1 MILSAIPTMSGGTNE
16 GTSVATMFLFLLA
29 ALVAVVVLVTLVR
42 LYKRCPSNKILVIYG
57 KTGRGAARCVHGGAA
72 MVWPVI
78 QACQYL
84 DLEPFVVPVDLKAAL
99 SQENIR
105 VAVPTTVTTAISN
118 EPGIMENAAIRLL
131 GLTRQQIAS
140 QAQDIIIGQMRA
152 VIATMKIE
160 EINRDRQ
167 AFMKKV
173 NEAVSVELEKIGL
186 TVINVNIKD
195 IEDESGY
202 IQAIGRRAASEA
214 INQADIDVAEQERRG
229 KTGVAERSRDQQGAV
244 AAANAEA
251 NIRVAS
257 ADRDR
262 RSNVAA
268 LDAEAVKAE
277 TEANAKKAAYRAGQK
292 VAEEEARSKGSS
304 AAMQADGAIR
314 VAEQQAQRE
323 AEEARALR
331 EASRLKADILVPAE
345 TSRNQIVIQSDAE
358 KQMKTLIAQGE
369 ANAILVKMKAEA
381 EGTLAVLAAKA
392 KGYGELIQASA
403 KDPQAAT
410 TLLMIERLVDVA
422 RIQAEAIKNL
432 PLEKVIVWD
441 AGGKEGGLAD
451 LGKRLVG
458 VLPPMH
464 QIAQMVGLDLPDFL
478 GSIKSKSK
486 GEAPHAGEGGAPPA

>member
-1 MILSAIPTMSGGTNE
+1 
-16 GTSVATMFLFLLA
+16 
-29 ALVAVVVLVTLVR
+29 VAVVVLVTLVR

-57 KTGRGAARCVHGGAA
+57 KTGRGAAKCVHGGAA

-84 DLEPFVVPVDLKAAL
+84 DLEPFVVQVDLKAAL

-140 QAQDIIIGQMRA
+140 QAQDMIIGQMRA

-160 EINRDRQ
+160 DINRDRQ

-186 TVINVNIKD
+186 TVINVNIRD

-262 RSNVAA
+262 RMQVAS

-277 TEANAKKAAYRAGQK
+277 TEANAKKAAYRASQK
-292 VAEEEARSKGSS
+292 VAEEEARNKGSS
-304 AAMQADGAIR
+304 AAMQADGSIR

-331 EASRLKADILVPAE
+331 EQSRLKADVLVPAE
-345 TSRNQIVIQSDAE
+345 TSRNQVVIQSDAE
-358 KQMKTLIAQGE
+358 KQMKMLIAQGE

-381 EGTLAVLAAKA
+381 EGTLAVLEAKA
-392 KGYGELIQASA
+392 KGYGSLIEASA
-403 KDPQAAT
+403 RDPQTAT
-410 TLLMIERLVDVA
+410 SLLVIEKLAEVA
-422 RIQAEAIKNL
+422 RIQADAIKNL

-441 AGGKEGGLAD
+441 GGGKDGGLSD
-451 LGKRLVG
+451 LGRRLVG

-464 QIAQMVGLDLPDFL
+464 QLAQMVGLELPDFL
-478 GSIKSKSK
+478 GSVKGRTKS
-486 GEAPHAGEGGAPPA
+486 GEGHAGDAPPA

>member
-1 MILSAIPTMSGGTNE
+1 MILSAIPTMSYGTNE

-262 RSNVAA
+262 RSQVAG

-304 AAMQADGAIR
+304 AAMQADGSIR

-331 EASRLKADILVPAE
+331 EQSRLKADVLVPAE
-345 TSRNQIVIQSDAE
+345 TSRNQVVIQSDAE
-358 KQMKTLIAQGE
+358 KQMKMLIAQGE

-381 EGTLAVLAAKA
+381 E
-392 KGYGELIQASA
+392 
-403 KDPQAAT
+403 
-410 TLLMIERLVDVA
+410 
-422 RIQAEAIKNL
+422 
-432 PLEKVIVWD
+432 
-441 AGGKEGGLAD
+441 
-451 LGKRLVG
+451 
-458 VLPPMH
+458 
-464 QIAQMVGLDLPDFL
+464 
-478 GSIKSKSK
+478 
-486 GEAPHAGEGGAPPA
+486 

>member
-1 MILSAIPTMSGGTNE
+1 MMLSAVPSYNPTE
-16 GTSVATMFLFLLA
+16 GTGVATMFLVLLA

-57 KTGRGAARCVHGGAA
+57 KTGRGAAKCVHGGAA

-84 DLEPFVVPVDLKAAL
+84 DLEPFVVQVDLKAAL

-140 QAQDIIIGQMRA
+140 QAQDMIIGQMRA

-160 EINRDRQ
+160 DINRDRQ

-186 TVINVNIKD
+186 TVINVNIRD

-262 RSNVAA
+262 RMQVAS

-277 TEANAKKAAYRAGQK
+277 TEANAKKAAYRASQK
-292 VAEEEARSKGSS
+292 VAEEEARNKGSS
-304 AAMQADGAIR
+304 AAMQADGSIR

-331 EASRLKADILVPAE
+331 EQSRLKADVLVPAE
-345 TSRNQIVIQSDAE
+345 TSRNQVVIQSDAE
-358 KQMKTLIAQGE
+358 KQMKMLIAQGE

-381 EGTLAVLAAKA
+381 EGTLAVLEAKA
-392 KGYGELIQASA
+392 KGYGSLIEASA
-403 KDPQAAT
+403 RDPQTAT
-410 TLLMIERLVDVA
+410 SLLVIEKLAEVA
-422 RIQAEAIKNL
+422 RIQADAIKNL

-441 AGGKEGGLAD
+441 GGGKDGGLSD
-451 LGKRLVG
+451 LGRRLVG

-464 QIAQMVGLDLPDFL
+464 QLAQMVGLELPDFL
-478 GSIKSKSK
+478 GSVKGRTKS
-486 GEAPHAGEGGAPPA
+486 GEGHAGDAPPA

>member
-1 MILSAIPTMSGGTNE
+1 MIISAIPSYNATE
-16 GTSVATMFLFLLA
+16 GTSVATMFLVLLA
-29 ALVAVVVLVTLVR
+29 GLVAVVVLVTLVR

-57 KTGRGAARCVHGGAA
+57 KTGRGAAKCVHGGAA

-84 DLEPFVVPVDLKAAL
+84 DLEPFVVQVDLKAAL

-140 QAQDIIIGQMRA
+140 QAQDMIIGQMRA

-160 EINRDRQ
+160 DINRDRQ

-186 TVINVNIKD
+186 TVINVNIRD

-262 RSNVAA
+262 RMQVAS
-268 LDAEAVKAE
+268 LDAEAVKGE
-277 TEANAKKAAYRAGQK
+277 TEANAKKAAYRASQK
-292 VAEEEARSKGSS
+292 VAEEEARNKGSS

-331 EASRLKADILVPAE
+331 EQSRLKADILVPAE
-345 TSRNQIVIQSDAE
+345 TSRNQVVIQSDAE
-358 KQMKTLIAQGE
+358 KQMKILIAQGE

-381 EGTLAVLAAKA
+381 EGTLAVLDAKA
-392 KGYGELIQASA
+392 KGYGHLIEASA
-403 KDPQAAT
+403 RDPQTAT
-410 TLLMIERLVDVA
+410 SLLVIEKLADVA
-422 RIQAEAIKNL
+422 RIQADAIKNL

-441 AGGKEGGLAD
+441 GGGKNGGLSD
-451 LGKRLVG
+451 LGRRLVG

-464 QIAQMVGLDLPDFL
+464 QLAQMVGLELPDFL
-478 GSIKSKSK
+478 GSVK
-486 GEAPHAGEGGAPPA
+486 GKAKGGEGHAADASPP

>member
-1 MILSAIPTMSGGTNE
+1 MILSAIPTMSYGANE

-262 RSNVAA
+262 RMQVAS

-304 AAMQADGAIR
+304 AAMQADGSIR

-331 EASRLKADILVPAE
+331 ETSRLKADILVPAE
-345 TSRNQIVIQSDAE
+345 TSRNQVVIQSDAE
-358 KQMKTLIAQGE
+358 KQMKILIAQGE